1 MSIYEYNEEE
11 HMRMEREDAFK
22 DGHEVGHEAGLAE
35 GREAGLAEGRNETLE
50 LISKMYADGLGH
62 MAVRLGEEPEFYE
75 EMVKKYLK

>member
-22 DGHEVGHEAGLAE
+22 DGHEA
-35 GREAGLAEGRNETLE
+35 GREAGLAEGRESGFADGRNETLE
-50 LISKMYADGLGH
+50 LIAKMSADGLGH
-62 MAVRLGEEPEFYE
+62 MVVRLGEEPEFYE

>member
-22 DGHEVGHEAGLAE
+22 DGHEA

-50 LISKMYADGLGH
+50 LIAKMYADGLGH
-62 MAVRLGEEPEFYE
+62 MVVRLGEEPEFYE